1 MYARGCSARATLC
14 YIFAPYIFV
23 LFALFCTFE
32 TKLYSDPEMAKNRI
46 FWNSDFG
53 GGGKIFTKYLLLYQ
67 VETAAKRTQQNL
79 IPSLQNLF
87 ITSPLDQ

>member
-53 GGGKIFTKYLLLYQ
+53 GGGAKYL
-67 VETAAKRTQQNL
+67 QNIYSYIKL
-79 IPSLQNLF
+79 KP
-87 ITSPLDQ
+87 PLKGHNKI